1 MAIQLNPLGRFTTG
15 IFDEGAAEIVAHDP
29 NSQRLFVVNSNS
41 ATVDILDIAD
51 PSNPTR
57 TAAIDVSAFG
67 AGVNSVDVYEGI
79 VATAV
84 ENQDPQAPGSVVFFD
99 TDGNVLNSV
108 TVGSLPDMV
117 TFTPDGNK
125 VLVANEGEPSDDYT
139 NDPEGSVSIIDVS
152 NGVDNLTQGNVA
164 TASFAPFNGKAEA
177 LRNRGVRIFGPNAS
191 VAQDLEPEYIAPTA
205 DSSRAYISLQE
216 NNAMAVVDLNT
227 ATVLD
232 VLPFGVKEHLR
243 GDTLLSQFDVTNL
256 PPLGTT
262 ADGETFQLGGLSGL
276 SFSGVNPE
284 TGNFQFWTVPDRGPD
299 AGTQDVDGD
308 GEEERLFLLPD
319 YQPRVVQLE
328 LNPSSGQVNV
338 VGQIPLTKSDG
349 NTPITGLPNL
359 PGVDEQPF
367 QQVGDSFQELPF
379 DPLGADLEGIVR
391 GPGGD
396 FWMVDEYRPSIYQ
409 FGPDGVL
416 KNRFVPEGTD
426 PNGQGT
432 FGSET
437 LPEVYGSRRANR
449 GFEAVSFDSDDGILY
464 AFIQTPLENPNREAS
479 DNSQVIRMLG
489 IDPATGEP
497 VAEHVYLLEK
507 PEFSEGNVDKIGDAV
522 YAGDGKFFVVERDS
536 GTNFT
541 SRKPIYQIDT
551 EGATNLLTDPISPIP
566 GLTLE
571 QHTPDQLQQA
581 GIQPVSKTEVLN
593 LPSAGYL
600 PSDKPEGLAIVP
612 DGADASTLAILND
625 NDFAQNP
632 DTAAIRMGILNSK
645 FLEGNQLDASN
656 EDGEINLQN
665 HPIFGMYQPDAI
677 DTFEVNGETFV
688 IGANEGDARDY
699 DTFSEETS
707 VADLNLDPEAFPNA
721 ETLQQPE
728 NLGALTVTNANGDV
742 DGDGDYDQ
750 IFSFGGRSFAIWDEY
765 GNLIF
770 DSSDDLARITA
781 SSFPDFFNSDNDE
794 NTFDSRSDDKGAE
807 PEALTTGVIGDRTY
821 AFVGLER
828 IGGIVVYDITNP
840 AVPEPIQYINPRDFS
855 GDPEAGTAGDLGP
868 EGMKFIAADESP
880 IDKPLLAVGN
890 EVSGSTTV
898 YEINPAPAASLQ
910 ILHASDLEGGVDA
923 IEDAPNFA
931 AVVEGLEA
939 DAASKGIP
947 SITVSAGD
955 NYIPGPFFS
964 AAGDDSL
971 ESTFQNLLGN
981 PNAEPAPGRAD
992 ITAMNIIGFDASAF
1006 GNHEFDN
1013 STSAVEDIITADV
1026 EDSDEDGTL
1035 DTAAW
1040 LGADFPYLSANLNF
1054 SNDGLSGVTSD
1065 LILPSTEFNSPLSNL
1080 EAAAAAPKI
1089 APATII
1095 ERGGHQFGVVGA
1107 TTPLVESIS
1116 SPGDVD
1122 VKGAESNNMAALAA
1136 VLQPTINQLEDQGVN
1151 KIITVTHLQQ
1161 FQLEEQLM
1169 PLLQGVDI
1177 AIAGGSDTISADESD
1192 RLRSGDEADV
1202 PYPVIT
1208 QNADGEPVAIVST
1221 DGEYSYV
1228 GRLVADFDAN
1238 GVLIPE
1244 SITPEESG
1252 AFATDTQGVTDVW
1265 NSVAPGQ
1272 DPFAPGTKGAQVR
1285 TLTDAVEGVVTA
1297 KDQQV
1302 FGETTVFLDGRRS
1315 QVRTEETN
1323 LGNLT
1328 ADANLFVAQQADPA
1342 VQISLKN
1349 GGGIR
1354 APIGEV
1360 IGDAGQTVPPQANPV
1375 SGKEEGEISQLDI
1388 ENSLR
1393 FNNDLS
1399 LLTVTAEELKQ
1410 VIENGVSE
1418 TAPGVTPG
1426 RFPQVSGMVF
1436 SFDPSQPAGSRVQ
1449 SLAVLNPD
1457 GTVSDA
1463 VVQNGEVVGDPSRTF
1478 RMVTLGFL
1486 ADGGDSYPFPDF
1498 ANTDRVDLETAEQE
1512 ALAQYLQEI
1521 GTFTNAETAPAEDTR
1536 IQNLSVRG
1544 DTIFDAG
1551 FVARSGEDV
1560 DLALPDLVGDD
1571 ATAEDLNAVGSSE
1584 DFSDPIVDMS
1594 SNSELQV
1601 MASRFESIFG
1611 APATS
1616 VSGSDLDPLAA
1627 DGSSATLLD
1636 SDLNEAGALL

>member
-1 MAIQLNPLGRFTTG
+1 MAIQLNPLGRFATG
-15 IFDEGAAEIVAHDP
+15 IFDEGAAEIVTHDP

-41 ATVDILDIAD
+41 ATVDILDIAN
-51 PSNPTR
+51 PSNPTK

-67 AGVNSVDVYEGI
+67 AGVNSVDVANGI

-84 ENQDPQAPGSVVFFD
+84 ENQNPQVPGSVVFFD
-99 TDGNVLNSV
+99 TEGNVLNSV

-125 VLVANEGEPSDDYT
+125 VVVANEGEPNEDYT

-152 NGVDNLTQGNVA
+152 NGVSDLTQANVS
-164 TASFAPFNGKAEA
+164 TASFAPFNNQAEA

-191 VAQDLEPEYIAPTA
+191 VAQDLEPEYIAPTP
-205 DSSRAYISLQE
+205 DSSRAYVSLQE

-232 VLPFGVKEHLR
+232 VLPLGVKDHLR
-243 GDTLLSQFDVTNL
+243 GDTVLSQFDVANL

-262 ADGETFQLGGLSGL
+262 ADGETIQLGGLSGL
-276 SFSGVNPE
+276 SFSGINPE
-284 TGNFQFWTVPDRGPD
+284 NGNFQFITVPDRGPD
-299 AGTQDVDGD
+299 AGSEDVDGD

-328 LNPSSGQVNV
+328 LNPSSGQVNIL
-338 VGQIPLTKSDG
+338 GQIPLTKSDG
-349 NTPITGLPNL
+349 TTPITGLPNI
-359 PGVDEQPF
+359 PGVDEQPVLA
-367 QQVGDSFQELPF
+367 VGDNFQALPF

-409 FGPDGVL
+409 FGADGVL

-437 LPEVYGSRRANR
+437 LPQVYGSSRANR
-449 GFEAVSFDSDDGILY
+449 GFEAVAFDSDEGILY

-497 VAEHVYLLEK
+497 VREHVYLLEN
-507 PEFSEGNVDKIGDAV
+507 PQFSEGNVDKIGDAV
-522 YAGDGKFFVVERDS
+522 YAGDGKFFVIERDS
-536 GTNFT
+536 GTNAT
-541 SRKPIYQIDT
+541 SRKPIYKIDT
-551 EGATNLLTDPISPIP
+551 EGATNLLTDPINPVP

-581 GIQPVSKTEVLN
+581 GIQTVSKTEVVN
-593 LPSAGYL
+593 LPSVGYL

-612 DGADASTLAILND
+612 DGADAPTLAVLND
-625 NDFAQNP
+625 NDFAENP
-632 DTAAIRMGILNSK
+632 ETSAIRMGILNSD
-645 FLEGNQLDASN
+645 LLRGNQLDASD

-665 HPIFGMYQPDAI
+665 YPIWGMFQPDAI
-677 DTFEVNGETFV
+677 DTFTANGQTYV

-699 DTFSEETS
+699 DAFSEETS
-707 VADLNLDPEAFPNA
+707 VADLNLDPAAFPNA

-728 NLGALTVTNANGDV
+728 NLGALTVTNANGDT

-765 GNLIF
+765 GNLVF

-794 NTFDSRSDDKGAE
+794 NSFDTRSDDKGAE
-807 PEALTTGVIGDRTY
+807 PEALTTGIIGDRTY

-828 IGGIVVYDITNP
+828 IGGIAVYDITNP
-840 AVPEPIQYINPRDFS
+840 TNPQAIQYINPRNFN

-868 EGMKFIAADESP
+868 EGMKFIAAEESP
-880 IDKPLLAVGN
+880 LDKPLLAVGN

-898 YEINPAPAASLQ
+898 YEINPAPATSLQ

-923 IEDAPNFA
+923 IQDAPNFA
-931 AVVEGLEA
+931 AVVEGLEK

-947 SITVSAGD
+947 SITLSAGD

-964 AAGDDSL
+964 AAGDDAL

-981 PNAEPAPGRAD
+981 PNAEPGAGRAD
-992 ITAMNIIGFDASAF
+992 ITAMNLIGFDASAF

-1013 STSAVEDIITADV
+1013 GTSAVENIITADV

-1040 LGADFPYLSANLNF
+1040 LGADFPYLSANLDF
-1054 SNDGLSGVTSD
+1054 SSDDFSGANTD
-1065 LILPSTEFNSPLSNL
+1065 LILSNTAFDSPLSDL
-1080 EAAAAAPKI
+1080 EKAASAPKI
-1089 APATII
+1089 APATVI
-1095 ERGGHQFGVVGA
+1095 ERGGAKFGVVGA
-1107 TTPLVESIS
+1107 TTPLLESIS

-1122 VKGAESNNMAALAA
+1122 VVGPESNNMSALAA

-1169 PLLQGVDI
+1169 PFLSGVDI

-1192 RLRSGDEADV
+1192 RLRAGDEADV
-1202 PYPVIT
+1202 AYPVIT

-1244 SITPEESG
+1244 SITPDESG

-1272 DPFAPGTKGAQVR
+1272 DPFASGTKGAQVR
-1285 TLTDAVEGVVTA
+1285 TLTNAVEGVVTA

-1328 ADANLFVAQQADPA
+1328 ADANLSVAQQVDPS

-1360 IGDAGQTVPPQANPV
+1360 VGNEGQTVPPQANPV

-1399 LLTVTAEELKQ
+1399 LLTVNANQLKQ

-1426 RFPQVSGMVF
+1426 RFPQVSGMAF

-1449 SLAVLNPD
+1449 SLAILNPD

-1463 VVQNGEVVGDPSRTF
+1463 VVQNGEIVGDPSRTF

-1498 ANTDRVDLETAEQE
+1498 ANTNRVDLETAEQE

-1521 GTFTNAETAPAEDTR
+1521 GTFANAETAPAEDTR
-1536 IQNLSVRG
+1536 IQNLSVRN
-1544 DTIFDAG
+1544 DTIFDSG
-1551 FVARSGEDV
+1551 FVARSGEDLMLS
-1560 DLALPDLVGDD
+1560 DLAADD
-1571 ATAEDLNAVGSSE
+1571 AVTEDLSSIGGVD
-1584 DFSDPIVDMS
+1584 DFSEVGAS
-1594 SNSELQV
+1594 SSIASGVQV

-1611 APATS
+1611 APSANADS
-1616 VSGSDLDPLAA
+1616 ADLDLVGAV

-1636 SDLNEAGALL
+1636 SNSEADVAI